1 METNDLKA
9 AFQLKLAAILG
20 SRKAELL
27 DSVMT
32 RAKYEETMEEVRTAL
47 QNKSSLTPLNSKDYR
62 RLRRFDILS
71 MGGVQKLISVS
82 SKPEIKYYVADDECF
97 DILHEAHVNS
107 GHKGTRVMN
116 ETLKRKYCNISREV
130 IDAYL
135 ELCKICEQ
143 KKKHPKKGLVVKPMV
158 FTEMNSRCQVLTLC
172 VLCTLC

>member
-71 MGGVQKLISVS
+71 MGGVQKLILLAQS
-82 SKPEIKYYVADDECF
+82 
-97 DILHEAHVNS
+97 
-107 GHKGTRVMN
+107 
-116 ETLKRKYCNISREV
+116 
-130 IDAYL
+130 
-135 ELCKICEQ
+135 Q
-143 KKKHPKKGLVVKPMV
+143 K
-158 FTEMNSRCQVLTLC
+158 
-172 VLCTLC
+172 